1 MSVSL
6 ENIQHHNR
14 RAIKAGNRGD
24 LTLEQY
30 QVAYEYFDGRCA
42 YSGERMPIDSLEH
55 IIALCS
61 GGDTGMWNCC
71 PISIDRNLSKNGYH
85 LLDWYENEGKSD
97 YSPYRLLKIVN
108 YMMKVLQ
115 NSDIV
120 ERNNIEEMREAILL
134 NQNDID
140 RVLSQH
146 QDKIYSDKEENSIE
160 ELEELDEELELED
173 LSDDAIISKSKK
185 GSKISIISFF
195 DDIIQKIEKE
205 LPENEKFVL
214 SELKEYIEEFA
225 KDNFIENNQ
234 KVHNEIL
241 SILQQKNIQRRY
253 GVCSRIVEE
262 YKGKESIEA
271 TIDKRML
278 EIGNIVG
285 KENVNKLIV
294 KNPDVLLEEYNLN
307 SITDIIE
314 QLKNTEAF
322 KRNGMELVITILYMG
337 SGEEY
342 QKKIQLL
349 EDYGIKLDQSGM
361 ASFLAFGTAEEME
374 KKLELKEKYDI
385 QVDQSGM
392 TNFLAQGKAEEMEK
406 KLELKEKY
414 DIKLDQNG
422 MANFL
427 ARGTSKKLQ
436 EHIDILQEYKRDD
449 LIPNCK
455 EIIKKNPSDV
465 RRLFEIAE
473 RFNCVEKLT
482 ERMLLRK
489 PEEIEEK
496 MRYLIDN
503 GLDIEDAGLA
513 MASFCKKY
521 GIDKEELK
529 RKDVVASTK
538 DMKMS
543 ELDEVKRE
551 LAKPEREV
559 EVDKSEAR

>member
-1 MSVSL
+1 MATFL
-6 ENIQHHNR
+6 
-14 RAIKAGNRGD
+14 AYGKA
-24 LTLEQY
+24 
-30 QVAYEYFDGRCA
+30 
-42 YSGERMPIDSLEH
+42 
-55 IIALCS
+55 
-61 GGDTGMWNCC
+61 
-71 PISIDRNLSKNGYH
+71 
-85 LLDWYENEGKSD
+85 
-97 YSPYRLLKIVN
+97 
-108 YMMKVLQ
+108 
-115 NSDIV
+115 
-120 ERNNIEEMREAILL
+120 EEME
-134 NQNDID
+134 
-140 RVLSQH
+140 
-146 QDKIYSDKEENSIE
+146 
-160 ELEELDEELELED
+160 
-173 LSDDAIISKSKK
+173 KK
-185 GSKISIISFF
+185 
-195 DDIIQKIEKE
+195 
-205 LPENEKFVL
+205 L
-214 SELKEYIEEFA
+214 ELKEKY
-225 KDNFIENNQ
+225 D
-234 KVHNEIL
+234 
-241 SILQQKNIQRRY
+241 IQ
-253 GVCSRIVEE
+253 V
-262 YKGKESIEA
+262 
-271 TIDKRML
+271 
-278 EIGNIVG
+278 
-285 KENVNKLIV
+285 
-294 KNPDVLLEEYNLN
+294 
-307 SITDIIE
+307 
-314 QLKNTEAF
+314 
-322 KRNGMELVITILYMG
+322 
-337 SGEEY
+337 
-342 QKKIQLL
+342 
-349 EDYGIKLDQSGM
+349 DQSGM

-392 TNFLAQGKAEEMEK
+392 ANFLAQGKAEEMEK